1 MYSKC
6 VSWEVL
12 REPDSLLQ
20 HWCHTSDFSLDAAST
35 SWVFLTH
42 WCGFFPTPFNLL
54 TRPGCGWCT
63 RSWSRGEA
71 LELHQRQGLT
81 LTLDQNNGLSCQ
93 KALLQTGC
101 APVCTQVPPVL
112 QAGSDPQPEKQNFKP
127 GTALEFRQLN
137 YLNFFKLLESLW
149 KAGLFY
155 HLSLA
160 GMTSWWLPLSFWK
173 AASIYLNKD

>member
-1 MYSKC
+1 MYILGGAQGARLTPSALVPHIWFLPGC
-6 VSWEVL
+6 CIHLLGVFN
-12 REPDSLLQ
+12 SLV
-20 HWCHTSDFSLDAAST
+20 W
-35 SWVFLTH
+35 
-42 WCGFFPTPFNLL
+42 FFPHPINLL
-54 TRPGCGWCT
+54 TRPSCGWCT

-173 AASIYLNKD
+173 AASIYLKKD